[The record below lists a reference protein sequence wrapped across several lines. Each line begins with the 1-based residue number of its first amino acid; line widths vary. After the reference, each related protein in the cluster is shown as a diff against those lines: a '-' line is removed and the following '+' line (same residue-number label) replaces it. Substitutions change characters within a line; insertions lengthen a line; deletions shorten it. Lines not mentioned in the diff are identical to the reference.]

1 MIQQLGGKPTPGMG
15 FGTGFERLIL
25 NMLEQDVALPL
36 EPRRFI
42 VLVYTS
48 EQALE
53 KASMLVELFR
63 DSGIPAVLAPSGRSL
78 KSQMRYATSM
88 DATHAAIVGESELI
102 NGTTSLRNMK
112 TRVQEEVKDDD
123 LIGRVAA

>member
-1 MIQQLGGKPTPGMG
+1 MVDIY
-15 FGTGFERLIL
+15 LIHIG
-25 NMLEQDVALPL
+25 QGV
-36 EPRRFI
+36 
-42 VLVYTS
+42 
-48 EQALE
+48 
-53 KASMLVELFR
+53 
-63 DSGIPAVLAPSGRSL
+63 IPAAAMIANDLRKKCGKTVLFETLRRSL

-102 NGTTSLRNMK
+102 NGTTSLRNMT